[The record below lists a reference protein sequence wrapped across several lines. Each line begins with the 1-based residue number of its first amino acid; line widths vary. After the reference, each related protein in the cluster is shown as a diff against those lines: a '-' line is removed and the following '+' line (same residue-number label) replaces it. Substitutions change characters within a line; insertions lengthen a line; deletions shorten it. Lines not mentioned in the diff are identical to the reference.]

1 MVHLRKSSAG
11 RSLLLSDD
19 MIGQIIANSD
29 NDWRTVDS
37 KFEKIALAVETV
49 KEQHGNLESLS
60 VGHAM
65 APDIDA
71 FVEELHSV
79 TDLSEVRVDVIGPVV
94 ASHGS
99 PGLVAVSFVL
109 KK

>member
-1 MVHLRKSSAG
+1 MGNAQALLGSVLSIKPLIDISSGVVEEAG
-11 RSLLLSDD
+11 R
-19 MIGQIIANSD
+19 Q
-29 NDWRTVDS
+29 RTR
-37 KFEKIALAVETV
+37 KKALGWLVETV

-94 ASHGS
+94 ASHGG